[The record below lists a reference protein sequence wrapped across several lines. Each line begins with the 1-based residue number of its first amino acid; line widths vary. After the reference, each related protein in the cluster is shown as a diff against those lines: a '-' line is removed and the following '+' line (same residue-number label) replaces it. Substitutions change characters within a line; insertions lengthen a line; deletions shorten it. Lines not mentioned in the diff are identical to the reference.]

1 METVVPARVVIPAVW
16 GDLAGQ
22 GAVDLAAARVVEAK
36 ASSTAALS
44 FLKEWEDAPELERG
58 KGEYCLGK
66 RISPN
71 RVRRI
76 EQKAEIVI
84 AENFSVVELAR
95 LCATRK
101 IGLEGYFDGLLAIRD
116 DPKQPYQARMK
127 AGEQILKAAYRIR
140 EMEAKLVKPA
150 SDADGYG
157 EGSKKAAD
165 EAEAPR
171 VDVSEALSNIQ
182 TMLGSGQE
190 GQDGSNPAE

>member
-1 METVVPARVVIPAVW
+1 METVVPARVVIPAVS

-127 AGEQILKAAYRIR
+127 AGEQILRATYRIR
-140 EMEAKLVKPA
+140 EMEGRLQKPVVEEADETEGGNKPA
-150 SDADGYG
+150 V
-157 EGSKKAAD
+157 E
-165 EAEAPR
+165 EAPR

-182 TMLGSGQE
+182 TMLGGDQE
-190 GQDGSNPAE
+190 GADGSSLAQ